1 MVSVADLTRAER
13 DEAEETELIEVSEED
28 ADARGEGNPASADD
42 MFCTAAGAAAYRPGG
57 GSSKLREMLNKA
69 DRA

>member
-1 MVSVADLTRAER
+1 MVSVGDLTRAER
-13 DEAEETELIEVSEED
+13 DEAEESELIEVSEED
-28 ADARGEGNPASADD
+28 ADKRGDGNPASADD
-42 MFCTAAGAAAYRPGG
+42 VFCTAAGAAAFRPGK

>member
-1 MVSVADLTRAER
+1 MVSVGDLTRAER
-13 DEAEETELIEVSEED
+13 YEAEESELIEVSEED
-28 ADARGEGNPASADD
+28 ADKRGDGNPASADD
-42 MFCTAAGAAAYRPGG
+42 MFCTAAGAAAFRPGK